1 MSEESRSRRCL
12 SPLILLWAACCP
24 NGVTPGAALES
35 LARAPRPSPLA
46 GRPVT
51 DVRFGYSIRD
61 PYRFLEDMPRARS
74 WIAAED
80 RRAAAFLARIDDG
93 GLKKRVR
100 ELLEVGFVGNPRL
113 AGGRVFYIK
122 KAGGAEQARLYQL
135 AGGKEQVIFDPA
147 DLGTRA
153 RVAWYH
159 PSPSGRLVAVGVTRS
174 GKASSE
180 AYVKRTDT
188 GQQQA
193 LDLSCLE
200 QCSLAWLSDDS
211 GFYYTRQPDPAV
223 VNRGV
228 AFHRLGEPVQKDKL
242 VFSGDRARVYWPSVD
257 LSPDNRHLTVVV
269 ETSFTNTEVF
279 LVERVSGK
287 TTALARGL
295 NATTNNLRFAAGR
308 LLALTTYAA
317 PRGRIVTLDTGG
329 SDPASWDTVVREQP
343 GVLRRFEPLPGGV
356 LCVVDDRAVSRL
368 QLFDDRGRRRGEVRL
383 PTLGSIER
391 LDVNAGASRAVV
403 AFQSFTRP
411 DSLLAID
418 LSPSPKEAFPLV
430 SLTAAVH
437 LRPEDY
443 VVRHLSYPSFDGTWV
458 PMFLLRRKT
467 TRPGGGPRPVLLHGY
482 GAYGASQRP
491 RFLPHAMAWV
501 ERGGV
506 FGVANIRGGG
516 ELGERWHR
524 AGMKNKKFQSFKD
537 FEYAMRYLLSRRITS
552 VDRLAI
558 EGVSAGGLLMGG
570 MMTSAPYLF
579 SCATSSAGF
588 FDLVRLTR
596 YSNGKAHGTEFGD
609 ADSRDDI
616 GYVLG
621 YSPYHQVIGGVRYP
635 AFFAD
640 AMENDPR
647 APWMHTAKFVAA
659 LQSATSSGKPILFR
673 LRRHAGH
680 GVGLTSDEKAEA
692 LADALRFVM
701 SQIGDPLSP

>member
-1 MSEESRSRRCL
+1 M
-12 SPLILLWAACCP
+12 AQ
-24 NGVTPGAALES
+24 
-35 LARAPRPSPLA
+35 
-46 GRPVT
+46 
-51 DVRFGYSIRD
+51 
-61 PYRFLEDMPRARS
+61 ARS
-74 WIAAED
+74 WIASED
-80 RRAAAFLARIDDG
+80 QRAAGFLAKVNDG
-93 GLKKRVR
+93 GLRKRVR

-122 KAGGAEQARLYQL
+122 KAGAEQARLYQL
-135 AGGKEQVIFDPA
+135 AGGKEQVVFDPA
-147 DLGTRA
+147 DLDARA
-153 RVAWYH
+153 KVAWYH

-174 GKASSE
+174 GKVSSE
-180 AYVKRTDT
+180 AYIKRIDT
-188 GQQQA
+188 GQQQV

-200 QCSLAWLSDDS
+200 ECSLAWLSDDS
-211 GFYYTRQPDPAV
+211 GFYYTRQPNPAV
-223 VNRGV
+223 VNRNV
-228 AFHRLGEPVQKDKL
+228 VFHRLGKSVKKDRL
-242 VFSGDRARVYWPSVD
+242 VFSGDRAKVYWPSVD

-279 LVERVSGK
+279 LIERTSGK
-287 TTALARGL
+287 TTVLARGL
-295 NATTNNLRFAAGR
+295 DATTNNLRFSGGR

-317 PRGRIVTLDTGG
+317 PRGRVVTLDTDG
-329 SDPASWDTVVREQP
+329 SDPARWNTVVREQS
-343 GVLRRFEPLPGGV
+343 GALRRFEPLPDGV
-356 LCVVDDRAVSRL
+356 LCVVDDRVVSRL
-368 QLFDDRGRRRGEVRL
+368 QLFDDNGNRRGEVRP
-383 PTLGSIER
+383 PTLGSIKR
-391 LDVNAGASRAVV
+391 LSVNASASRAVV

-418 LSPSPKEAFPLV
+418 LSPNRPSPKEALPLV

-443 VVRHLSYPSFDGTWV
+443 VVRQVSYPSFDGTWV
-458 PMFLLRRKT
+458 PMFLLSRKT
-467 TRPGGGPRPVLLHGY
+467 TRLGDGPRPMLLHGY

-491 RFLPHAMAWV
+491 HFLPHAMAWI

-506 FGVANIRGGG
+506 WGVANIRGGG
-516 ELGERWHR
+516 ELGETWHR

-537 FEYAMRYLLSRRITS
+537 FEYAMRYLISRRITS

-558 EGVSAGGLLMGG
+558 EGISAGGLLMGG

-579 SCATSSAGF
+579 ACAIASAGF

-609 ADSRDDI
+609 ADSRDDL

-659 LQSATSSGKPILFR
+659 LQAATSSGKPILFR
-673 LRRHAGH
+673 LRKQAGH
-680 GVGLTSDEKAEA
+680 GVGLTNDEKAEA
-692 LADALRFVM
+692 LVDALKFVM
-701 SQIGDPLSP
+701 SQIGDPGEARRSRSRAGGQQGSQQRLACVFGSPPGVPRSLDEIWSKSVFDRLVSVP